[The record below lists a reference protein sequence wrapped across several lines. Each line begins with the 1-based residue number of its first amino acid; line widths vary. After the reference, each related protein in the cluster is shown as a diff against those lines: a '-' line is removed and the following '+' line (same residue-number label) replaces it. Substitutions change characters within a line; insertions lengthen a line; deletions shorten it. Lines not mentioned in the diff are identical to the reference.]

1 MIPGSLATRP
11 TVTAL
16 SPPAPPQ
23 FSPRCES
30 RVDTPSELK
39 RTMWKPSDHTRGFF
53 RLSAPG
59 WVGLYDMA
67 VLVRRIFEGL
77 RNHADVFDAGLP
89 PVCINNAK
97 QAKGNSFFARRKNQT
112 GCGIGPFAWHFD
124 S

>member
-1 MIPGSLATRP
+1 MAPGSLDTRP

-30 RVDTPSELK
+30 SVDTPSEPK

-53 RLSAPG
+53 RFSAPG

-67 VLVRRIFEGL
+67 VSVRRIFEWL
-77 RNHADVFDAGLP
+77 RNHADVMATRSIQL
-89 PVCINNAK
+89 
-97 QAKGNSFFARRKNQT
+97 RRRADQRSEGKALHPAPT
-112 GCGIGPFAWHFD
+112 
-124 S
+124 

>member
-30 RVDTPSELK
+30 SVDTPSEPK

-53 RLSAPG
+53 RFSAPG

-67 VLVRRIFEGL
+67 ASRLRIFEWL
-77 RNHADVFDAGLP
+77 RKHAPGFDTGLP
-89 PVCINNAK
+89 HGVNRQCQP
-97 QAKGNSFFARRKNQT
+97 ARKYRTVATN
-112 GCGIGPFAWHFD
+112 I
-124 S
+124 

>member
-16 SPPAPPQ
+16 AAPQ

-30 RVDTPSELK
+30 SGDTPSEPK
-39 RTMWKPSDHTRGFF
+39 RTMWKPSDHTRAFF

-67 VLVRRIFEGL
+67 VSVRRIFEWL
-77 RNHADVFDAGLP
+77 RNHADILDAGLAHG
-89 PVCINNAK
+89 VYHKCKRAE
-97 QAKGNSFFARRKNQT
+97 GNSLVA
-112 GCGIGPFAWHFD
+112 A
-124 S
+124 

>member
-67 VLVRRIFEGL
+67 VSVRRIFERL
-77 RNHADVFDAGLP
+77 PKHADVLDAGLSP
-89 PVCINNAK
+89 GVLSQRKLSQRDKPVA
-97 QAKGNSFFARRKNQT
+97 T
-112 GCGIGPFAWHFD
+112 V
-124 S
+124 